1 VNKKLPVYDL
11 KAFDESK
18 HGAAFYCNQ
27 LNAHVKKHA
36 FTNLPHKHDFY
47 LVMFVTE
54 GSGWHEID
62 FVKYKVRPGSVF
74 MMQPG
79 QMHYWKLSDNIKG
92 YVFFHSKSF
101 YNEGYINTGVQD
113 FEFFRSFQSAAHIQ
127 LSKENLLK
135 LIPHTEEMWREY
147 KSPNKFVFEKV
158 HALISLIY
166 IELSRNY
173 TKGQKKK
180 TPRYLQKLSEF
191 EELIGK
197 NFKEIRS
204 ANEYANKMNI
214 SEKHLN
220 RISRE
225 CLNKTSTQLI
235 TDRIILEAKRLL
247 IQGKLNVNEI
257 ADELG
262 YTDTS
267 YFVRLFKKNNGDTPL
282 GFLKKQKEGN
292 Y

>member
-11 KAFDESK
+11 KAFDENE
-18 HGAAFYCNQ
+18 HNAAFYCNQ

-47 LVMFVTE
+47 LLMIVTE

-62 FVKYKVRPGSVF
+62 FVKYQVKPGSVF

-79 QMHYWKLSDNIKG
+79 QMHYWKLSGNIKG
-92 YVFFHSKSF
+92 YVFFHTKSF
-101 YNEGYINTGVQD
+101 YNEGYVNTNVQD
-113 FEFFRSFQSAAHIQ
+113 FDFFKSFQSAAHLQ
-127 LSKENLLK
+127 LPKENLLK
-135 LIPHTEEMWREY
+135 LIPLTEEMLREY

-158 HALISLIY
+158 HALISLVY

-173 TKGQKKK
+173 NQGQKKK
-180 TPRYLQKLSEF
+180 TSRYLQKLNEF
-191 EELIGK
+191 EMLIEN
-197 NFKEIRS
+197 NFKKIRS
-204 ANEYANKMNI
+204 ANEYANKLNI

-247 IQGKLNVNEI
+247 IQSKLNVNEI

-267 YFVRLFKKNNGDTPL
+267 YFVRLFKKHCGETPL
-282 GFLKKQKEGN
+282 KFLKGQSDRKQ
-292 Y
+292 